1 MTLSLIHHCTEHCRS
16 GPPHNSCSFADAL
29 TSTKLQSLHLS
40 FLPACNIN
48 FEGKRFTSLS
58 NVSPPPQQVP
68 WWNQCFSLHLAMLI
82 MLCHISPEFY
92 FLLCGFRTSSVANIN
107 FCFISHTSPEGN
119 TIYSISLEMK
129 LTSSTDILNTRI
141 SVVLTYLLHIQ
152 TQNGIFSYL

>member
-29 TSTKLQSLHLS
+29 TSTKLTPVLTLVIFSCLQHQLWGQKVHFALS
-40 FLPACNIN
+40 YI
-48 FEGKRFTSLS
+48 T
-58 NVSPPPQQVP
+58 PP
-68 WWNQCFSLHLAMLI
+68 NRCHQCFSLHLAMLI
-82 MLCHISPEFY
+82 MLCHISPEFH

-129 LTSSTDILNTRI
+129 LTSSTHILNTRI

-152 TQNGIFSYL
+152 TQNCIFSYL